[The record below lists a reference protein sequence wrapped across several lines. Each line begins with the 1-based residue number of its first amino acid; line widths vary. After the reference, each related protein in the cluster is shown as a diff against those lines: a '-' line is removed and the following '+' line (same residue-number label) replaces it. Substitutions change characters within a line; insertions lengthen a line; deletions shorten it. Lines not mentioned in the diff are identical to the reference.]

1 MGSDQRPLS
10 VGTAHAIRRTPP
22 QASSRLPGR
31 HSVGA
36 SQRGALERFTKLFS
50 LFFNLLASI
59 PRVDRGGY
67 LQSRLGAAA
76 GRTRRSGRDQLGG
89 SDGRWHVF
97 PGKKRGAEV
106 GKTKRGK
113 GTKIM
118 LLIDGEGLPL
128 GVDTESA
135 SAAEVNL
142 IERLLDRRTTQR
154 QPQRLIY
161 DKAAD
166 SDPLRKRLAGR
177 GIDLICPHRRNR
189 KRPATQ
195 DGRKV
200 RRYRRRYK
208 VERTIAWLQS
218 FRRLVTRYEYH
229 AHLFKGFAQLACLFT
244 TLQRF

>member
-1 MGSDQRPLS
+1 
-10 VGTAHAIRRTPP
+10 
-22 QASSRLPGR
+22 
-31 HSVGA
+31 
-36 SQRGALERFTKLFS
+36 
-50 LFFNLLASI
+50 
-59 PRVDRGGY
+59 
-67 LQSRLGAAA
+67 
-76 GRTRRSGRDQLGG
+76 
-89 SDGRWHVF
+89 
-97 PGKKRGAEV
+97 
-106 GKTKRGK
+106 
-113 GTKIM
+113 M

-142 IERLLDRRTTQR
+142 IERLVDRRVTVR
-154 QPQRLIY
+154 QPPRLIY

-166 SDPLRKRLAGR
+166 SDPLRERLAGR

-208 VERTIAWLQS
+208 VERTIAWLQY

-229 AHLFKGFAQLACLFT
+229 AHLFQGFAQLACLFT
-244 TLQRF
+244 VLQRF